1 MIDLRKKSGF
11 IRFRSVGPVTMYQ
24 HTGTGKYVVVTKDFN
39 GNLIHQGKPVTL
51 PNLASRK
58 LVTLKTA
65 EKHFADLTG
74 KLGI

>member
-11 IRFRSVGPVTMYQ
+11 IRFRSSGPVTMYQ
-24 HTGTGKYVVVTKDFN
+24 HTGSGKFVVITKDFN
-39 GNLIHQGKPVTL
+39 GNLIHQGKQASL
-51 PNLASRK
+51 PNLESRK